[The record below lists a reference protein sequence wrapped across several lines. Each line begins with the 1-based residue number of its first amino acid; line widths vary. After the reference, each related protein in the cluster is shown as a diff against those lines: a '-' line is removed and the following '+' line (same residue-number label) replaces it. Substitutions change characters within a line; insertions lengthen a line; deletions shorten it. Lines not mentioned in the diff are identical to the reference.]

1 MSVKVKRKLWI
12 FNSFIPA
19 RIRFNNESVGT
30 LYGSQEIEIPMQ
42 ESEGELKYYQPVGRN
57 DQLQVKKGD
66 VVQVEELLLGKVLG
80 ILLVTFLLYLLMR
93 GIGIIDFTNYSN
105 YEQLFNIEKLL
116 LSILFLIA
124 VISLFFKTNKL
135 VLLNR

>member
-12 FNSFIPA
+12 FSSFIPA

-57 DQLQVKKGD
+57 EQLQVKKGD
-66 VVQVEELLLGKVLG
+66 VVQVEESLLGKVLG

-93 GIGIIDFTNYSN
+93 GIGIIDFTNHSN
-105 YEQLFNIEKLL
+105 YEQLFNIEKIL
-116 LSILFLIA
+116 LSILFVMA